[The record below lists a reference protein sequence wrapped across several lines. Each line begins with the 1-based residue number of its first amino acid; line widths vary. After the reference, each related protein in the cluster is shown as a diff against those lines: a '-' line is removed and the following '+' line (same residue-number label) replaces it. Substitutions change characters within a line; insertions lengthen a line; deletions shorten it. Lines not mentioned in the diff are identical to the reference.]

1 MAGWIKVHRKIL
13 QSDFYRNLTG
23 RQRDVIITLL
33 LMADHEPREWQYK
46 GQTYRTEPGQV
57 FTSFEKIREKCGKD
71 CTRETVR
78 ATILNAEN
86 NHFITR
92 ISHKTHTVI
101 TIENWGLYQSDY
113 TEPTQNKLN
122 SDAVQTRVTTTNKK
136 KEYIYSVDTQE
147 YRLSKLLFELMKNN
161 NPNCKEPNLQS
172 WCKEMDKL
180 IRIDKR
186 NPYEIASVI
195 EWCQNDSFWKSNILS
210 VAKLRK
216 QYDQLKI
223 KMSQSTQKVVE
234 FRKESGNGWDY
245 I

>member
-1 MAGWIKVHRKIL
+1 M
-13 QSDFYRNLTG
+13 
-23 RQRDVIITLL
+23 
-33 LMADHEPREWQYK
+33 
-46 GQTYRTEPGQV
+46 
-57 FTSFEKIREKCGKD
+57 
-71 CTRETVR
+71 R